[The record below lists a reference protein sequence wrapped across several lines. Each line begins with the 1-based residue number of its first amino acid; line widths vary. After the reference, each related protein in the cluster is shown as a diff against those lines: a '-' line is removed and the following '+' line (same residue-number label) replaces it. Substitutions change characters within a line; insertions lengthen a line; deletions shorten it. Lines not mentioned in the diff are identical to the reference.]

1 LKEVETQHKF
11 MMEYFMIEKTDEMNE
26 KSESFFN
33 FFQTFFR
40 QVEQALPAEE
50 KKPTLAQK
58 TGMKIAQG

>member
-1 LKEVETQHKF
+1 
-11 MMEYFMIEKTDEMNE
+11 MEYFMIEKTDEMNE

-50 KKPTLAQK
+50 KKPTLA
-58 TGMKIAQG
+58 